1 MKDAQRPSRAPE
13 GLLGHLY
20 DLWLEALWA
29 SKLVLVIFVAVFAAL
44 MLARCL

>member
-1 MKDAQRPSRAPE
+1 MRE
-13 GLLGHLY
+13 HLY

-44 MLARCL
+44 MLARLL

>member
-20 DLWLEALWA
+20 DLWLEILWA
-29 SKLVLVIFVAVFAAL
+29 GKLALLIFIAVFTAL